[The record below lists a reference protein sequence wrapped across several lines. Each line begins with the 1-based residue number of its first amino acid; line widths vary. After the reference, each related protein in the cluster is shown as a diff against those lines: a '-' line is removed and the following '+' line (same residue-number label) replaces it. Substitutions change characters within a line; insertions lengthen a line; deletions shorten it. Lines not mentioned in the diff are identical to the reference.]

1 MSTTLSD
8 NIKNFRKFR
17 FMTQKELA
25 AQLGLTVTTV
35 ANWEQKN
42 PNFSVDTLVKICK
55 VLRITPNQLLG
66 IDPCEEYEE
75 FKENCQKNTDIKRIF
90 SYAQGIREL
99 KDDNHYS
106 T

>member
-1 MSTTLSD
+1 MSNLSD

-75 FKENCQKNTDIKRIF
+75 FQEKYQANTSIRRILTYAQDIK
-90 SYAQGIREL
+90 EL
-99 KDDNHYS
+99 KDDNHF
-106 T
+106 TP